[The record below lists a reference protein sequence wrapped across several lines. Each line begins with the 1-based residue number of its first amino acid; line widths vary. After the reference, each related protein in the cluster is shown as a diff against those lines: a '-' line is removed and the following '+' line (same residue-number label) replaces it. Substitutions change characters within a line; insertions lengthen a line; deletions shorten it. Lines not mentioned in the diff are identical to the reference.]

1 MPDFEPI
8 IQIKDLSYAPV
19 GVEHDILKE
28 INLEINPGDFA
39 LLLGPPGCGKSMLT
53 RCFNG
58 IVPHIDEGKMS
69 GTVLVNGK
77 DTRKCSMHEFATII
91 GMVFQNPDDQIVSL
105 KVLDEVAWGVENLGL
120 EHEEI
125 QRRVYRFMDMLA
137 ITHLKD
143 RLTFAIS
150 GGQKQKVSIASNLA
164 MLQDVLVLDDPTTDL
179 DPVCKNEVVVA
190 LEQLHRDMKK
200 TLVVIEHDLT
210 DLIEMATRLIVMEDG
225 RIVHDGKPGDLFTN
239 NYEDLV
245 RLGINLPQHIEI
257 AHAVIDLTGKEQPCP
272 THKEDAF
279 KVLETYIDSYPP
291 VSHPKQEAAPAQA
304 EAVISVRDLEFS
316 YLPGK
321 KILKDINFDIYHG
334 QFVAIVGAN
343 GSGKSTL
350 VNHFTGLL
358 QPDKGSITINGHDTR
373 QTKVNDLA
381 QDIGYVFQ
389 NPDHQLFCNTV
400 EEEVAF
406 SLGLRNLPEEEI
418 QKRITEVLEFVQLAD
433 FRQRHPFSLSR
444 GQRQK
449 LAVATALIHQ
459 PSVILLDEPT
469 TGQDRHSLS
478 GLLTLMTRLNKQGN
492 TTIMITHDMD
502 IVTAY
507 ANRVLIMVDGQ
518 IAMDGRPVDVFYE
531 NFNAL
536 NDLNLRPPAVI
547 DFCRRLENKGVPR
560 CLKVEEL
567 KHYLEEVKIAN
578 HHN

>member
-1 MPDFEPI
+1 MPDLKPI

-19 GVEHDILKE
+19 GVEHDVLKQV
-28 INLEINPGDFA
+28 NLEINPGDFA

-58 IVPHIDEGKMS
+58 IIPHLDEGKMS

-77 DTRKCSMHEFATII
+77 DTRKSDMHEFATTI

-125 QRRVYRFMDMLA
+125 QRRVYQFMDLLA

-164 MLQDVLVLDDPTTDL
+164 MLQEVLVLDDPTTDL
-179 DPVCKNEVVVA
+179 DPVCKKEVVVA
-190 LEQLHRDMKK
+190 LEKLHRDMKK

-210 DLIEMATRLIVMEDG
+210 DLIELATRFIIMEDG
-225 RIVHDGKPGDLFTN
+225 RIVHDGKPEELITN
-239 NYEDLV
+239 HYEDLV

-257 AHAVIDLTGKEQPCP
+257 AHAVIALSGKEKPCP
-272 THKEDAF
+272 AHKEDAY
-279 KVLETYIDSYPP
+279 KILESFIDSFPP
-291 VSHPKQEAAPAQA
+291 APHPKPAALPARS
-304 EAVISVRDLEFS
+304 EPVISVRDLEFS

-321 KILKDINFDIYHG
+321 NTLNGINFDIYHG

-373 QTKVNDLA
+373 KTKVNNLA

-400 EEEVAF
+400 EEEVGF
-406 SLGLRNLPEEEI
+406 SLGLRNLPEDEMK
-418 QKRITEVLEFVQLAD
+418 QRVTEVLEFVQLED

-469 TGQDRHSLS
+469 TGQDRQKFK
-478 GLLTLMTRLNKQGN
+478 RF
-492 TTIMITHDMD
+492 
-502 IVTAY
+502 AC
-507 ANRVLIMVDGQ
+507 
-518 IAMDGRPVDVFYE
+518 
-531 NFNAL
+531 L
-536 NDLNLRPPAVI
+536 NDP
-547 DFCRRLENKGVPR
+547 FE
-560 CLKVEEL
+560 
-567 KHYLEEVKIAN
+567 
-578 HHN
+578 